1 MSESLLSLCMI
12 VKDEESTLNR
22 CLQTVQGIVDEIV
35 IVDTGSSDNTKS
47 IANLYTEK
55 VFDFNWNNNFSEARN
70 YASSKA
76 KGQWILVLDA
86 DEYVDSQNLLDM
98 KEDLKK
104 ASVDTYIY
112 KVNIVNFAGNNGE
125 ELIQHQ
131 HSRIYRNIDSIKFY
145 RPIHE
150 QLTLNGKVINGK
162 ESSLVIYHSGYMSDV
177 VKKKKKGAR
186 NKELIQRELN
196 KPGVNAFD
204 YFNLGNEYNMIG
216 EHEEALDCYRKAFIM
231 KKDFSYAWVPFNVVQ
246 LIHTLVS
253 LKRFP
258 EALDVIIDAESIW
271 EDAIDFQYLKGL
283 IYFRQNRIEDSK
295 SILNPLIEKE
305 CKYNK
310 VLVSLNY
317 KNIYPLNILG
327 NIAVIEGK
335 DQRAVRYFSES
346 LQHNKHQKTVLVDLL
361 RMLLNYHDEEEVE
374 EYVEKLNIV
383 EDKNQLLET
392 IRLLYMVPAP
402 LIAYNFSKKTKL
414 TIEINKGLEIKQNL
428 LSQNI
433 VTLEG
438 SILESSIEELQ
449 LFIRKQ
455 IVDIYDITIIL
466 FQIPSLREEIISKLM
481 EKQRIFVDKMLSR
494 DVVEDVFLP
503 NYLEL
508 LERCIKY
515 KYFDTFEQLLKKRD
529 DENSALTL
537 HIGHYL
543 FRNDFKQLALD
554 YYLLVRDEDK
564 LDEISIIRICERLIE
579 GDQVDNALRLLFSFL
594 ENGRSEFLLYKKS
607 VELLELIGANEDKG
621 KVAREGLKVYPRS
634 NWLLKN
640 S

>member
-35 IVDTGSSDNTKS
+35 IVDTGSSDSTKS

-55 VFDFNWNNNFSEARN
+55 VHNFTWNNNFSQARN
-70 YASSKA
+70 YAASKA
-76 KGQWILVLDA
+76 KGQWILVIDA
-86 DEYVDSQNLLDM
+86 DEYVDSQNLLEL
-98 KEDLKK
+98 KEELYQ
-104 ASVDTYIY
+104 ASADNYIY

-131 HSRIYRNIDSIKFY
+131 HGRIYRNIDSIKFD

-150 QLTLNGKVINGK
+150 QLTLNGEVINGK
-162 ESSLVIYHSGYMSDV
+162 ESSLVIYHSGYISDV
-177 VKKKKKGAR
+177 VKKKKKGVR
-186 NKELIQRELN
+186 NKELIQRELKKQN
-196 KPGVNAFD
+196 VNAFD

-216 EHEEALDCYRKAFIM
+216 EHEEALACYRKAFIM
-231 KKDFSYAWVPFNVVQ
+231 KKDFSYTWVPFNVVQ
-246 LIHTLVS
+246 LIHTLIS
-253 LKRFP
+253 LKRFS
-258 EALDVIIDAESIW
+258 EALDVIIDAEAIW

-283 IYFRQNRIEDSK
+283 IYFQQNRYEDSK
-295 SILNPLIEKE
+295 SVLKPLLEKE
-305 CKYNK
+305 GKYNK

-327 NIAVIEGK
+327 NIAVIEGEDK
-335 DQRAVRYFSES
+335 KAVKYFSES
-346 LQHNKHQKTVLVDLL
+346 LQHNKHQKNVLVDLI
-361 RMLLNYHDEEEVE
+361 RILLIYHNEEEVE
-374 EYVEKLNIV
+374 GYIEKLNING
-383 EDKNQLLET
+383 DKNQLLET
-392 IRLLYMVPAP
+392 IRLLYLIPAP
-402 LIAYNFSKKTKL
+402 SIAYDFFKRIEFPL
-414 TIEINKGLEIKQNL
+414 EINKGLKIKQNL

-433 VTLEG
+433 KALKG
-438 SILESSIEELQ
+438 SLLQLSIEELQ
-449 LFIRKQ
+449 LLIKKQ
-455 IVDIYDITIIL
+455 VVDIYDISIIL
-466 FQIPSLREEIISKLM
+466 YQIPSLYEDITSMLVGE
-481 EKQRIFVDKMLSR
+481 QRFFVDKMLSSYI
-494 DVVEDVFLP
+494 VKNVYIP

-543 FRNDFKQLALD
+543 YRNDFKQLALD